1 MNAAYP
7 AREPFFAHRFV
18 RVLTKSAAVQELG
31 TEAAWLLTVVAHQE
45 DAKRYSGPVTYWN
58 EQLMPLC
65 GFASKGRLVRARER
79 AVAAGWLHYEPGAKG
94 QPGRYWCQVPES
106 QQSLTDGP
114 CDESLPDSVPLSDGK
129 RTANGRN
136 ADGKRTANGPHS
148 TLTLIPVPEEGAA
161 DAAGASASDS
171 KRRRQRQ
178 TPESMPLPDELDTP
192 EARTALDE
200 WRQHR
205 REKRKPLTP
214 TAERKLLDEWS
225 VKGAA
230 RFVAAVNHS
239 ITSGWQGLFEP
250 DLSRFPQESPVGQVA
265 GSDALMRQ
273 HTAEA
278 LARNRA
284 KLEAQ
289 RAARTT
295 REGTAS

>member
-1 MNAAYP
+1 MSTTYP

-94 QPGRYWCQVPES
+94 QPGRYWCQIPES

-114 CDESLPDSVPLSDGK
+114 CDESLPDSVPLSNGK

-161 DAAGASASDS
+161 DAADASLESDILDRWNAAGLIGCRLLTPARRKALRARAKSPDWLRDWPAAIEKASRSEFCCGGNDRRWRADIDWFLRPDTVTKIMEGKYDDRASVSQSASNSDDI
-171 KRRRQRQ
+171 
-178 TPESMPLPDELDTP
+178 M
-192 EARTALDE
+192 AR
-200 WRQHR
+200 
-205 REKRKPLTP
+205 
-214 TAERKLLDEWS
+214 
-225 VKGAA
+225 
-230 RFVAAVNHS
+230 
-239 ITSGWQGLFEP
+239 
-250 DLSRFPQESPVGQVA
+250 
-265 GSDALMRQ
+265 

-289 RAARTT
+289 RVTRTAGEGAA
-295 REGTAS
+295 S

>member
-1 MNAAYP
+1 MTSTPYP

-94 QPGRYWCQVPES
+94 QPGRYWCQIPES

-114 CDESLPDSVPLSDGK
+114 CDESLPDSVPLSNGK

-148 TLTLIPVPEEGAA
+148 TLTLIPVPEGAA
-161 DAAGASASDS
+161 DAADASLESDFIKRWNSAGLVHCRSITATRRKALRARLKAPDWLRDWPAAIERASRSAFCRGENDRGWRADIDWFLRPDTLTRILEGKYDSPVSPPGQSAAASDDI
-171 KRRRQRQ
+171 
-178 TPESMPLPDELDTP
+178 M
-192 EARTALDE
+192 TA
-200 WRQHR
+200 
-205 REKRKPLTP
+205 
-214 TAERKLLDEWS
+214 
-225 VKGAA
+225 
-230 RFVAAVNHS
+230 
-239 ITSGWQGLFEP
+239 
-250 DLSRFPQESPVGQVA
+250 
-265 GSDALMRQ
+265 
-273 HTAEA
+273 HTAEV
-278 LARNRA
+278 LRRNRA

-289 RAARTT
+289 RAARQAK
-295 REGTAS
+295 EGAAS